1 MQMHQVRY
9 FLALCREL
17 NFTRAAKSCGVAQPS
32 LTNALKALEDE
43 VQGKLF
49 HRFPRVQL
57 TKLGWMIKPPMERI
71 YVNAEEVKR
80 FALRHSG
87 PSSQATYRELNSQP
101 ADNA

>member
-43 VQGKLF
+43 MKGKLF
-49 HRFPRVQL
+49 DRFPRVQL
-57 TKLGWMIKPPMERI
+57 TELGWMIKQPMERI
-71 YVNAEEVKR
+71 YVSAEEVKR
-80 FALRHSG
+80 FALRDSG
-87 PSSQATYRELNSQP
+87 PSSQGTYGKQE
-101 ADNA
+101 